1 MKWIGFDRNDPDQ
14 RKFEFEDTEKEG
26 TSPPTYSARLLDTNE
41 IITVNCENVFKLKPT
56 KPFGKKKPGEVSPD
70 MIPPDIPKLSIAE
83 AMSGMDESM
92 KEDIMNELKPKTPKV
107 NFNIPEVT
115 PEIHDVKPVKEE
127 DKVKPSS
134 KQVKGTITREQIL
147 DFKAG
152 GLDVPTQL
160 FEEKP
165 VHPVVHKY
173 EYKTIL
179 DTPDNI
185 ESLTALLNKLGEEGW
200 ELVGF
205 NVIPSMLSYK
215 SSLFCVMKR
224 NKQ

>member
-14 RKFEFEDTEKEG
+14 RKFEFEDTEKGE

-56 KPFGKKKPGEVSPD
+56 KPFGKKKPGEVTPN
-70 MIPPDIPKLSIAE
+70 MIPSDIPKLSIAE

-92 KEDIMNELKPKTPKV
+92 KEDIMNELRPKTPKV

-115 PEIHDVKPVKEE
+115 PEIHNVKPVKKEN
-127 DKVKPSS
+127 KVKPSS
-134 KQVKGTITREQIL
+134 IQVKGTITREQIQDL
-147 DFKAG
+147 NDWG
-152 GLDVPTQL
+152 IDTPTQV
-160 FEEKP
+160 EKKP

-179 DTPDNI
+179 DAPDNI
-185 ESLTALLNKLGEEGW
+185 EALTSLLNKLGDEGW